1 VRLLGSW
8 LALRGCGDG
17 KCMLMIG
24 TSGAKAQAVPALTSA
39 LSVARRHRGVHVGRG
54 LGERWRRNRFRSV
67 YLRNAAW
74 AQGYAID
81 TVETAVDWPRV
92 SQAVEGIER
101 AAARALQA
109 SGERVH
115 AYTHLSHLYPQGAS
129 VYSTFVFRLSGD
141 FEADLLRWRQ
151 LKDRVSEAIVAAGG
165 TISHQHG
172 VGVDHAPWLAVEKGE
187 LGIKAMAALFRQFDP
202 DGRMNPGKLIAS

>member
-1 VRLLGSW
+1 
-8 LALRGCGDG
+8 
-17 KCMLMIG
+17 
-24 TSGAKAQAVPALTSA
+24 
-39 LSVARRHRGVHVGRG
+39 VGRG
-54 LGERWRRNRFRSV
+54 LGERWRRTRFRNV

-92 SQAVEGIER
+92 TQAMGGIER
-101 AAARALQA
+101 AAANALHA

-115 AYTHLSHLYPQGAS
+115 AYTHLSHIYPQGAS

-141 FEADLLRWRQ
+141 FEADMLRWRR

-172 VGVDHAPWLAVEKGE
+172 VGVDHAPWLEVEKGE
-187 LGIKAMAALFRQFDP
+187 LGMNAMAALFRQFDP
-202 DGRMNPGKLIAS
+202 DGRMNPGKLLAS